1 MTTVYYCD
9 FSMIIYS
16 QECICKISMR
26 SYMELINN
34 QIIQVVVW
42 LLIISASYLKTYLV
56 NVLNKTSLA
65 KFD

>member
-1 MTTVYYCD
+1 
-9 FSMIIYS
+9 
-16 QECICKISMR
+16 
-26 SYMELINN
+26 MELINN